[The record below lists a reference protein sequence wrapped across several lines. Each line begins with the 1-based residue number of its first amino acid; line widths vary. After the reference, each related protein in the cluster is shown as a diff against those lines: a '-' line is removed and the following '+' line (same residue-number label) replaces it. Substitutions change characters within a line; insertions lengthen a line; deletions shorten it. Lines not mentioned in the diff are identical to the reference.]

1 MINDIFSSQCNT
13 ISLHHFQS
21 QVIGV
26 KQIESNQKRRRRN
39 NKKASDDSTCTSQSS
54 DSSTTCKP
62 RRRRRRSKGN
72 KNGPLQRTN
81 NEVHLSLQEQTKYVA
96 LDCEMVGVGYQGR
109 KSSVARVTIIGW
121 NGEII
126 YDKFVK
132 QETQVTDYRT
142 FISGISESDLSDAE
156 LTLGECR
163 REVLQLLEGKILV
176 GHALKNDMK
185 ALDISHPWFM
195 TRDTAKYEPFM
206 QTRFDDGILWPRKL
220 KDLAK
225 LKLGRDIQIEGE
237 PHSPYDDAK
246 ASLDLYKK
254 HLKKWEK
261 AIEYKMKKTQEIESK
276 KQLEVTNE

>member
-1 MINDIFSSQCNT
+1 MIKDIFSSQCNT
-13 ISLHHFQS
+13 ISLHQFQS

>member
-1 MINDIFSSQCNT
+1 MAVTTTNPEVTVSWWFKDIFSSQCNT
-13 ISLHHFQS
+13 ISLHHFHS

-39 NKKASDDSTCTSQSS
+39 NKKKSDDSTCTSQSS

-81 NEVHLSLQEQTKYVA
+81 DEVHLSLQEQTNYVA

-109 KSSVARVTIIGW
+109 KSSVARVTMIGW

-142 FISGISESDLSDAE
+142 FISGISESDLSNAE

-176 GHALKNDMK
+176 GHALK
-185 ALDISHPWFM
+185 M
-195 TRDTAKYEPFM
+195 T
-206 QTRFDDGILWPRKL
+206 WKL
-220 KDLAK
+220 
-225 LKLGRDIQIEGE
+225 
-237 PHSPYDDAK
+237 
-246 ASLDLYKK
+246 
-254 HLKKWEK
+254 
-261 AIEYKMKKTQEIESK
+261 
-276 KQLEVTNE
+276 

>member
-1 MINDIFSSQCNT
+1 M
-13 ISLHHFQS
+13 
-21 QVIGV
+21 
-26 KQIESNQKRRRRN
+26 
-39 NKKASDDSTCTSQSS
+39 
-54 DSSTTCKP
+54 
-62 RRRRRRSKGN
+62 
-72 KNGPLQRTN
+72 
-81 NEVHLSLQEQTKYVA
+81 QEQTNYVA

-109 KSSVARVTIIGW
+109 KSSVARVTMIGW

-142 FISGISESDLSDAE
+142 FISGISESDLSNAE
-156 LTLGECR
+156 LTLDECR

-185 ALDISHPWFM
+185 ALNISHPWFM

-225 LKLGRDIQIEGE
+225 VKLGRDIQIEGE

-276 KQLEVTNE
+276 KQLEVTN